1 MHFFPS
7 TRAHK
12 DTPREM
18 DLLKGRS
25 LSATAGSAHA
35 GSGYH
40 NNTTDL
46 QGGCKRRRVTTTLG
60 PRPVTPLCE

>member
-46 QGGCKRRRVTTTLG
+46 QGGCKRRRVRERLDRG
-60 PRPVTPLCE
+60 P